1 MSQFDLQ
8 PVAVAVVEIVDA
20 QRLWREQPVR
30 MAEAA
35 ASLQAAVAALLERHG
50 GRRIDARG
58 AELVVRFEGVLD
70 AAEWAL
76 ALLGAPKGTYTDE
89 LDGLELGIGIDVGIL
104 YEHTAALSGH
114 TLASG
119 EAVGHALRL
128 AATVA
133 PNRVALSPTSA
144 DLLGELAGER
154 AQSLRR
160 RLDANA
166 PVATLAPA
174 SSEDTG
180 DEPAATQRRPADD
193 TLRSKLPNF
202 TGTFIGRARE
212 LGQIAALIDADTRRA
227 ALCGAA
233 GSGKSRLAVEFARA
247 WLIHRAHLTDRAH
260 RLGAGA
266 GGLTTG
272 HTRGQAWFCE
282 LSDADSLEAA
292 LLSVARTT
300 GVQIPRSEASD
311 ELENRLAAAFSE
323 RGPTLLILDDVDR
336 LAQSL
341 QASVDR
347 WLEAAPDLRVI
358 LTSQRPVDDASSTVD
373 LGVLGPQAARAV
385 LEDRLMHPSHASGR
399 RRSRDEMDAVVAN
412 CGRLPLALELTAAT
426 LHHRRN
432 RTDSPR
438 RRAAAAERTSS
449 EAGSTADSGSPSR
462 AQNALADALE
472 RSWLLLDAPAQAV
485 LEVCTVFE
493 ESFSAEAA
501 IAVIEGVLGDD
512 HDAEDLLGLLREHSL
527 VRVEGRVDDTQR
539 LVMLVPM
546 RQFVGEHIDQKTFEA
561 ARRAHLAYFAQW
573 AVALRT
579 ALQNDRERR
588 WIERGRVE
596 LANLYRAVDYAK
608 TTDLD
613 KAVPIIEGLGEL
625 DTRVGPLG
633 GFMARAEAVCDEAER
648 AERPDLLVRTLC
660 VRGDVYAW
668 TGQYESAERD
678 YRRGQELADTLD
690 DTLMSAYMQSGLG
703 FSLAMLGREQSSLA
717 LVQEAV
723 ERVEDS
729 DAFSIITM
737 LTSAAIVSRW
747 RGHTDQ
753 AIDYLHRTL
762 VRARRRQNRF
772 SEASGLFLL
781 GSTLSTDHQFDE
793 AIRCLST
800 AAEHFRAID
809 DRRGHLMA
817 RRELGR
823 CYNAIDEME
832 MAEECYR
839 EAMELSAAIGA
850 LEYTAAFR
858 LGRGRSRFSRGEYGP
873 AEQDLLEAAI
883 AVDEVG
889 HIHLRLSTLLYL
901 GATYAAL
908 ERVNEAMNYFERV
921 ETIFADTEV
930 TREKPL
936 YEVFLG
942 YVDAARARECLRS
955 GDDEQARTL
964 LERAYERAA
973 EPSPEDGS
981 MLYTVVDEAARL
993 RDFLDRRV
1001 EEGALPP
1008 DGSPQKS
1015 VLRLCRQMRWFAVDD
1030 DEPTDISRRGPFRR
1044 ILRALVD
1051 QRQSAPG
1058 EPLNAGELV
1067 DAGWPDEVLTPESG
1081 SQRLYMTVS
1090 RMRSQGLKDVVE
1102 TIDNGYLIDPNYTP
1116 QWVEKS

>member
-8 PVAVAVVEIVDA
+8 PVAVAVVELVDA
-20 QRLWREQPVR
+20 QRLWREQPER
-30 MAEAA
+30 MEEAA
-35 ASLQAAVAALLERHG
+35 ASLQTTVAELLERHEG
-50 GRRIDARG
+50 QRIDARG
-58 AELVVRFEGVLD
+58 AELVARFERVLD
-70 AAEWAL
+70 AAEWSL
-76 ALLGAPKGTYTDE
+76 ELLHTLEGTDADE

-104 YEHTAALSGH
+104 YAHTAALSGH

-119 EAVGHALRL
+119 KAVGHALRL
-128 AATVA
+128 ATTVA
-133 PNRVALSPTSA
+133 PNQVALSPTSA
-144 DLLGELAGER
+144 DLLDELPEER
-154 AQSLRR
+154 AKSLCRR
-160 RLDANA
+160 VDSNA
-166 PVATLAPA
+166 PVATLAPER
-174 SSEDTG
+174 SEAPG
-180 DEPAATQRRPADD
+180 EAPAAIRHCPTADA
-193 TLRSKLPNF
+193 LRSKLPSF
-202 TGTFIGRARE
+202 TGAFIGRVRE
-212 LGQIAALIDADTRRA
+212 LGELAELVESDARRA

-247 WLIHRAHLTDRAH
+247 WLLHRAHLTGGAH
-260 RLGAGA
+260 RTDTGADA
-266 GGLTTG
+266 RTTG
-272 HTRGQAWFCE
+272 HTAGQAWFCE

-300 GVQIPRSEASD
+300 GVQIPRSEAPD
-311 ELENRLAAAFSE
+311 ELASRLAAAFSE
-323 RGPTLLILDDVDR
+323 RGPTLLILDDVDH
-336 LAQSL
+336 LAPSL
-341 QASVDR
+341 QASAER
-347 WLEAAPDLRVI
+347 WLEAAADLRVL
-358 LTSQRPVDDASSTVD
+358 LTSQRPLDDAAYSID

-385 LEDRLMHPSHASGR
+385 LEDRLMHPAHAAGQ
-399 RRSRDEMDAVVAN
+399 RRSRDEMDAVVAH

-426 LHHRRN
+426 LHHRRS
-432 RTDSPR
+432 RDGSAR
-438 RRAAAAERTSS
+438 RRAAASERQPGELGT
-449 EAGSTADSGSPSR
+449 TAASDSPSG
-462 AQNALADALE
+462 AHNALADALE
-472 RSWLLLDAPAQAV
+472 RSWLLLDAPARAA
-485 LEVCTVFE
+485 LEACTVFE

-501 IAVIEGVLGDD
+501 VAVIEGVLGED
-512 HDAEDLLGLLREHSL
+512 HDAADLLGLLREHSL
-527 VRVEGRVDDTQR
+527 VRVEGRVDDTDR

-546 RQFVGEHIDQKTFEA
+546 RQFIGEHIDHEAFEA
-561 ARRAHLAYFAQW
+561 ARRAHLAYFSSW
-573 AVALRT
+573 SVELKT
-579 ALQNDRERR
+579 ALQNDRERL

-596 LANLYRAVDYAK
+596 LANLYSAVDYAK
-608 TTDLD
+608 TTDLE
-613 KAVPIIEGLGEL
+613 KAVTIIEGLGEL
-625 DTRVGPLG
+625 DTRIGPLG
-633 GFMARAEAVCDEAER
+633 GFVARAEAVSDEAER
-648 AERPDLLVRTLC
+648 AERTDLLMRALC

-668 TGQYESAERD
+668 TGQYEAAERD
-678 YRRGQELADTLD
+678 YRRGKKLADTLD

-717 LVQEAV
+717 LVQQAV
-723 ERVEDS
+723 ERVEDAQ
-729 DAFSIITM
+729 DFGVITM

-747 RGHTDQ
+747 RGQTDR

-762 VRARRRQNRF
+762 VRARRRQNKF

-781 GSTLSTDHQFDE
+781 GSTLSTDHRFEE
-793 AIRCLST
+793 AIRCLNS

-858 LGRGRSRFSRGEYGP
+858 LGRGRARFSRGEYGP

-908 ERVNEAMNYFERV
+908 ERVNEAMKYFERV
-921 ETIFADTEV
+921 QAIFDETEV

-936 YEVFLG
+936 YEVFMG
-942 YVDAARARECLRS
+942 YVDAARARESLRA
-955 GDDEQARTL
+955 GDDEQARAL
-964 LERAYERAA
+964 LECAYERAA
-973 EPSPEDGS
+973 EPSSDDGS

-993 RDFLDRRV
+993 REFLDRRV
-1001 EEGALPP
+1001 EEGLLPP
-1008 DGSPQKS
+1008 DGSPQRS

-1044 ILRALVD
+1044 ILRALVE

-1102 TIDNGYLIDPNYTP
+1102 TIDNGYLIDPSYTP
-1116 QWVEKS
+1116 KWVEKS